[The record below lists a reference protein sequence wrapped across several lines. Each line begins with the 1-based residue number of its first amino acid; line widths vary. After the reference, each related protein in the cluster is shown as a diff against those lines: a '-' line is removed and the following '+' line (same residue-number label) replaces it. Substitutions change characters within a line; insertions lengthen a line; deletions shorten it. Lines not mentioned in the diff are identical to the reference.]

1 MSGVQYRS
9 NSALRKESSG
19 SRLLQVSVTF
29 YLELKR
35 YLHIYQPAVPHQL
48 REKHR
53 SSCSVTFDTSFFCIM
68 KTVQFSSKSSVK
80 LLHLTY
86 VKLTKNLYIME
97 HGTVKKTHC
106 FCVFSKRFLMW
117 LQLLLVMLCY
127 CWNVNCFFKGPI
139 VTVHT
144 NTSST
149 WVKQKLWLRERFMGQ
164 HHINHYGV
172 SDIKPW
178 YDPNGGS
185 CLLLWRIPQRE
196 AQTVFV
202 SR

>member
-9 NSALRKESSG
+9 NRALRKESSG

-86 VKLTKNLYIME
+86 VKLTKSLYIME

-106 FCVFSKRFLMW
+106 FCIFSKRFLMW

-139 VTVHT
+139 VTAA
-144 NTSST
+144 ST
-149 WVKQKLWLRERFMGQ
+149 PAQVQHEWNRNSDSVYVKGSWVNITLTIMESL
-164 HHINHYGV
+164 I
-172 SDIKPW
+172 
-178 YDPNGGS
+178 
-185 CLLLWRIPQRE
+185 
-196 AQTVFV
+196 
-202 SR
+202 